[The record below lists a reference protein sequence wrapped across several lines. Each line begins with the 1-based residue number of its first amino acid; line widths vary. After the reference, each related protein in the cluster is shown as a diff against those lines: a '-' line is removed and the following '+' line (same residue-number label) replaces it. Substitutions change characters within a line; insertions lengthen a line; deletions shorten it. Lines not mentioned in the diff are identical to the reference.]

1 MKTALIQKPVIKQLY
16 SLNSNTDHLLH
27 ILALSHSELL
37 EQIKAMSLNNPFV
50 EVSKDF
56 DDQFWQ
62 QQSSAISLN
71 EELVRQLSMIRD
83 EPALPA
89 ARYLADCLDEHGF
102 YTRSIEEEARL
113 AGMSLDLFKKGLS
126 VLQSLDP
133 AGVAAR
139 SSMDAIALQLKRK
152 KQLQAAWI
160 VENCQDLLLE
170 QDLAAIS
177 RRMNC
182 PQQAISQYMDQIR
195 RCTPFPCANYDT
207 GPVLSRLPEVRVT
220 VEEKRIHIEP
230 AALPAI
236 GISEMDQKLTGD
248 LKRYFQQARFFID
261 AIHRRNQ
268 TVMIAANALMTF
280 QEPYL
285 VYGTEKNPCTLRDL
299 SQMTGLAISTL
310 SRTLKGKYYELD
322 GQIYPFYSLLDSSTK
337 KGSSKSAV
345 VKGIFM
351 LIEKEDPA
359 QPLMDEEIS
368 VLLEDLELYASRRT
382 VAKYRK
388 EAGIPGS
395 RQRKTAKL
403 KKEN

>member
-1 MKTALIQKPVIKQLY
+1 
-16 SLNSNTDHLLH
+16 
-27 ILALSHSELL
+27 
-37 EQIKAMSLNNPFV
+37 
-50 EVSKDF
+50 
-56 DDQFWQ
+56 
-62 QQSSAISLN
+62 
-71 EELVRQLSMIRD
+71 
-83 EPALPA
+83 
-89 ARYLADCLDEHGF
+89 
-102 YTRSIEEEARL
+102 
-113 AGMSLDLFKKGLS
+113 
-126 VLQSLDP
+126 
-133 AGVAAR
+133 
-139 SSMDAIALQLKRK
+139 
-152 KQLQAAWI
+152 
-160 VENCQDLLLE
+160 
-170 QDLAAIS
+170 
-177 RRMNC
+177 
-182 PQQAISQYMDQIR
+182 
-195 RCTPFPCANYDT
+195 
-207 GPVLSRLPEVRVT
+207 
-220 VEEKRIHIEP
+220 
-230 AALPAI
+230 
-236 GISEMDQKLTGD
+236 
-248 LKRYFQQARFFID
+248 
-261 AIHRRNQ
+261 
-268 TVMIAANALMTF
+268 MIAANALMTF

-359 QPLMDEEIS
+359 QPLLDEEIS